1 MKKISKFLKDNYKVI
16 FLLLLFLFFF
26 SFPVLILY
34 DSAHYMSFVEIL
46 EGKIPFLNWD
56 IVRGPVFPLI
66 IYLSNAL
73 FGKTVLGLLILT
85 FLFYLL
91 MILVANKIIES
102 ISAKQPKLRVL
113 LYFVF
118 FIAVIIN
125 PIVFGYYHSLL
136 TEFIAM
142 TVSLVSCF
150 LSWKLLYYSNMSTK
164 SDKVILFLIASYFI
178 LMTPFAWFLKQPY
191 VTVALFPLIITMIL
205 KMVTFKGLKGK
216 LVVAFI
222 TFLSILSLVFSI
234 NIWNTFLKSR
244 GVNLNS
250 DRNVVNNLGKQI
262 LEVFV
267 DFPTSE
273 DSEDYN
279 IEMLNLDDGREE
291 LLEIDLDQNGG
302 ISTKFAMKFIIKAFT
317 LYPGQVIDSYITNY
331 LGLINIY
338 KSGSADGVAYSVKE
352 KGFDALGCVENCA
365 IAISIL
371 NEKSNI
377 YYLPEEMYLK
387 VQNYEQYIDT
397 PFLFRS
403 ILGIN
408 RVPSMIIFNLSF
420 FFLPFILVIQ
430 IVYLLLKKKSLSD
443 LKKNILL
450 LSIILLSYSFSHLLV
465 HTVTGAII
473 DRYAS
478 PCFITTILGYLCI
491 CALFWKK

>member
-1 MKKISKFLKDNYKVI
+1 
-16 FLLLLFLFFF
+16 
-26 SFPVLILY
+26 
-34 DSAHYMSFVEIL
+34 
-46 EGKIPFLNWD
+46 
-56 IVRGPVFPLI
+56 
-66 IYLSNAL
+66 
-73 FGKTVLGLLILT
+73 
-85 FLFYLL
+85 
-91 MILVANKIIES
+91 
-102 ISAKQPKLRVL
+102 
-113 LYFVF
+113 
-118 FIAVIIN
+118 
-125 PIVFGYYHSLL
+125 
-136 TEFIAM
+136 
-142 TVSLVSCF
+142 
-150 LSWKLLYYSNMSTK
+150 
-164 SDKVILFLIASYFI
+164 
-178 LMTPFAWFLKQPY
+178 
-191 VTVALFPLIITMIL
+191 MIL